1 MRTSLVSGTIRKKMV
16 VCGMAAVAL
25 SAAGITYAVTAG
37 HAQFAGQNLKPVKLT
52 AATRTLSKDTVGSL
66 PSLIVTETA
75 SLPND
80 SAGDLTATC
89 PRGYTLTGGG
99 ASVGPL
105 ASNGLPEGGANAY
118 ISASYAE
125 HNGSRSTGAWFG
137 IGNNLSGSTVTL
149 IVQAVC
155 VSSEPVPFLGS
166 LRTIGAMC
174 HRPYEA
180 GAMAHCHVWACGWH
194 YRRDLDPHGRGS
206 PRIHRSDP

>member
-1 MRTSLVSGTIRKKMV
+1 MRTSLVSGAIRRKMV

-37 HAQFAGQNLKPVKLT
+37 HAQFADQNLKPVKAT
-52 AATRTLSKDTVGSL
+52 AATRTVSKDTVGGL
-66 PSLIVTETA
+66 PSLIVTETT
-75 SLPND
+75 SIQND
-80 SAGDLTATC
+80 NALDLTATC

-105 ASNGLPEGGANAY
+105 ASNGLPEGGAGEY

-137 IGNNLSGSTVTL
+137 VGENLSGNTLTL

-166 LRTIGAMC
+166 LRTINAMC
-174 HRPYEA
+174 HRP
-180 GAMAHCHVWACGWH
+180 
-194 YRRDLDPHGRGS
+194 L
-206 PRIHRSDP
+206 